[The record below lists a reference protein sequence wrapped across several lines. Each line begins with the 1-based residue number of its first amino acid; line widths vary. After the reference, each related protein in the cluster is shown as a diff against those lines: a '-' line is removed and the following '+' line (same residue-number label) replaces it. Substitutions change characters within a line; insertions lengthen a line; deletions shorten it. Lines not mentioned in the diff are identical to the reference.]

1 MRNPP
6 PKARFLLAWK
16 KRWALRA
23 GAAHGARSDA
33 IHLLSPR
40 REFCERLARV
50 MPFRRFLFVCLASG
64 ALAFSA
70 AAQRLSALGE
80 KPDWS
85 RLEAFQETITRE
97 DFARLLDTVY
107 APGGAARGMVDVAED
122 AAVIKTTLTPPTEFR
137 LRFAQDA
144 AAAKAVPRTW
154 RAAAQLPAAPADK
167 PLAGLRIALDPGHLG
182 GAWARMEERFLQVG
196 ESRPVV
202 EGEMTLRVA
211 KLIAPKLRELGAEVT
226 SVRDTL
232 EPTTPLRPEK
242 LRDAARAELLLQ
254 GIESPR
260 ENYDSPNDPG
270 HAQTVQAESELLFY
284 RNAEIRQRA
293 ALLNAQLQPDLVLC
307 LHFNAEA
314 WGDPQKPEFVPRNH
328 LHVLVHGCYG
338 AGELR
343 FDDQRYEMLVKLLN
357 RSHAEELAASESV
370 AAALALATKLPP
382 YEYTNGNAIRTGASP
397 YVWARNLLANRLY
410 QAPVVFLEPYVMN
423 SEPVWERV
431 QAGDYDGEIPLA
443 GAPRR
448 SIYREYADAVVEG
461 LREYYTKFR
470 VEKK

>member
-1 MRNPP
+1 MTSR
-6 PKARFLLAWK
+6 RFLL
-16 KRWALRA
+16 
-23 GAAHGARSDA
+23 
-33 IHLLSPR
+33 
-40 REFCERLARV
+40 
-50 MPFRRFLFVCLASG
+50 VCLASG
-64 ALAFSA
+64 ALPFCAP
-70 AAQRLSALGE
+70 AQRLSALGE

-122 AAVIKTTLTPPTEFR
+122 AAVIKTTLTPAAEFR
-137 LRFAQDA
+137 LRFATDA
-144 AAAKAVPRTW
+144 ALAKAVPRTW
-154 RAAAQLPAAPADK
+154 RAASQLPAAPADK
-167 PLAGLRIALDPGHLG
+167 PLAGLRIALDPGHIG
-182 GAWARMEERFLQVG
+182 GAWAKMEERFLQVG

-202 EGEMTLRVA
+202 EGEMTLREA

-226 SVRDTL
+226 SVRDAL
-232 EPTTPLRPEK
+232 EPATPLRPEK

-254 GIESPR
+254 GIENPR
-260 ENYDSPNDPG
+260 ENYDGPNDPG
-270 HAQTVQAESELLFY
+270 RIQTVQAESELLFY

-293 ALLNAQLQPDLVLC
+293 ALVNAKLQPDLVLC

-314 WGDPQKPEFVPRNH
+314 WGDPLKPEFVPRNH

-343 FDDQRYEMLVKLLN
+343 FDDQRFEMLVKLLN
-357 RSHAEELAASESV
+357 RSYAEELAASESV
-370 AAALALATKLPP
+370 ATALAAATKLPP
-382 YEYTNGNAIRTGASP
+382 YAYTTGNAIRTGVSGF
-397 YVWARNLLANRLY
+397 VWARNLLANRLY

-431 QAGDYDGEIPLA
+431 QAGDYDGEFPLA
-443 GAPRR
+443 GEPRR
-448 SIYREYADAVVEG
+448 SIYREYAEAVVSG
-461 LREYYTKFR
+461 LRDYYTRLR

>member
-122 AAVIKTTLTPPTEFR
+122 AAVIKTTLTPVAEFR

-260 ENYDSPNDPG
+260 ENYDSPNDAG

-448 SIYREYADAVVEG
+448 SIYREYAEAVVEG